1 MDEFTEDQIATV
13 TRIDFGWM
21 NEIPQ
26 KDSYTVILT
35 HDQISELE
43 RLVRGYTEMLALY
56 NTLNAGKQMTL
67 DILNEVWEQ
76 IDQATRLE
84 E

>member
-1 MDEFTEDQIATV
+1 
-13 TRIDFGWM
+13 
-21 NEIPQ
+21 
-26 KDSYTVILT
+26 
-35 HDQISELE
+35 
-43 RLVRGYTEMLALY
+43 MLALY